1 VARLLQA
8 PGLTLR
14 QRLLSG
20 GAWAF
25 AGKVFTALAQ
35 LATTVLLARLLSPR
49 DMGVYFLAFS
59 LVTVGSMMGTVGVG
73 QAGVRFVAQSIGLKQ
88 YGQIR
93 RVVGMVVVV
102 GVLGS
107 SGVGLAYLLLGS
119 ALGREFFGAPALV
132 AATGLV
138 AGWIMV
144 TSLQYLLADAFRG
157 FHDIR
162 LTFVFGGSVSGG
174 GFLAGTMVIVGLSL
188 ALFLRGQATLSFVV
202 AIATVS
208 GLTSALLAGWALR
221 RKITSLPQDDPH
233 HQPVALGVLLR
244 VAGPLLLTQLTVAAL
259 AQWDIWILGAFRSQ
273 EELAVYGAAARVV
286 LLVAMPLQM
295 TNVVVEPLIAEMY
308 AQGRKQALQRAART
322 AGTLAGIPALLVVA
336 GLILLGGP
344 LLGLFYGEPYREGAT
359 ILAILSL
366 GQLVKVWTGPCQ
378 ATLGMSG
385 HQSILMI
392 ITVVFAAITI
402 VAGLAVVTRYGAT
415 GVAVTAAGGVAL
427 QNLSA
432 WLVARFTTGIWTH
445 IWLTSLP
452 QLLRE
457 AVKRNDQEHRA

>member
-1 VARLLQA
+1 MARLLQA
-8 PGLTLR
+8 PNFTLR

-20 GAWAF
+20 GVWAF
-25 AGKVFTALAQ
+25 AGKIFTALAQ
-35 LATTVLLARLLSPR
+35 LTATALLARLLSPR
-49 DMGVYFLAFS
+49 DLGAYFLAYS

-73 QAGVRFVAQSIGLKQ
+73 QAGVRFVAQSIGLEQ
-88 YGQIR
+88 YGRIR
-93 RVVGMVVVV
+93 RVIGMVVVV

-107 SGVGLAYLLLGS
+107 SSVGFVYLLLGPV
-119 ALGREFFGAPALV
+119 LGGEFFSAPALV

-138 AGWIMV
+138 AGWVTV
-144 TSLQYLLADAFRG
+144 TSLQYLLAETFRG

-174 GFLAGTMVIVGLSL
+174 GFLAGTIVIVGLSL
-188 ALFLRGQATLSFVV
+188 VLFLRGQATLSFVV
-202 AIATVS
+202 SLAAVS

-221 RKITSLPQDDPH
+221 RKVASLPQDGSH
-233 HQPVALGVLLR
+233 HQPVALGGLLR
-244 VAGPLLLTQLTVAAL
+244 VAGPLLVTQLTVAAL
-259 AQWDIWILGAFRSQ
+259 AQSDIWILGAFRPQ

-295 TNVVVEPLIAEMY
+295 TNVVVEPLIAAMY
-308 AQGRKQALQRAART
+308 AQGRRHALERTVRA
-322 AGTLAGIPALLVVA
+322 AGTLAGIPALLGVA
-336 GLILLGGP
+336 VLMLLGGP
-344 LLGLFYGEPYREGAT
+344 ILGLFYGEYYREGAT
-359 ILAILSL
+359 VLALLSL

-392 ITVVFAAITI
+392 ITVVFAAVTI
-402 VAGLAVVTRYGAT
+402 VAGLAVVSRYGAT
-415 GVAVTAAGGVAL
+415 GVAVTAAGGIAL

-445 IWLTSLP
+445 IWPTSLP

-457 AVKRNDQEHRA
+457 AVKGNDREPRA